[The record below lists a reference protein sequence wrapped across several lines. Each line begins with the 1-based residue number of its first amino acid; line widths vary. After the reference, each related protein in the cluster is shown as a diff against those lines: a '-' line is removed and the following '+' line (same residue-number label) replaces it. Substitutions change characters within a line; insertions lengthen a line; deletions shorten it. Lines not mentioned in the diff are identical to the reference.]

1 MLASTIREVKAFLAS
16 QSEVLRITGEFKAV
30 VKPCDGGGSEGVSVC
45 SSEEEV
51 IETFASLQGTT
62 NVLGRTIREVLLMEF
77 LAGDEVRSHR
87 TKRLVPISTDR
98 TRGHHRRVQRIR
110 ARRPHCVVARPAFT
124 PLRCLH
130 PSCSM

>member
-1 MLASTIREVKAFLAS
+1 MSAVRINKFLQSKAARKQGHATGAQVLASTIQEVKAFLAS
-16 QSEVLRITGEFKAV
+16 QAEVLRITGEFKAV

-62 NVLGRTIREVLLMEF
+62 NVLGRTNREVLLMEF

-87 TKRLVPISTDR
+87 TKRLVPIR
-98 TRGHHRRVQRIR
+98 
-110 ARRPHCVVARPAFT
+110 
-124 PLRCLH
+124 
-130 PSCSM
+130 